1 MIKYLTYQLRVDE
14 DGEVRLAAQVHQRA
28 GEGAPMQVVREQA
41 YGVQGQVCCLLH
53 ALQGGAEVVVE
64 DLGEYMR

>member
-28 GEGAPMQVVREQA
+28 SQDAPMQVLKEQA
-41 YGVQGQVCCLLH
+41 YGVQGRPCCWLH